1 MTAGILAPPGP
12 RAERGALRELG
23 LLGGDGEDAG
33 AAAAAAAAAPRGGD
47 PGAVGEAELKR
58 AYRRL
63 ALRWHPDKQ
72 ARGGAAERAAAER
85 KFQRVAAAY
94 ALLAPLARAGR
105 LRRDGGAD
113 DSDDTDGFDDYCD
126 GFAVDPRSDLWEL
139 FKAAL
144 LGADVEA
151 ALLAR
156 GVHRPPENFGVAPFP
171 AFDAPRPAPPARAPR
186 PGDGAALGARLR
198 PAAAAALGEER
209 DCFAWCEAKLR
220 ALLAEI
226 GPSRHGGLGC
236 DGVRLHALEGEAA
249 LVGRVRGGHTIWYPA
264 YELSATLAVRVAL
277 EGGRSVTQH
286 VAVPHLSEDNE
297 EEEIEFRVAAYG
309 NLSHA
314 QKRAVEQLLRA
325 AARRDVLPRLRAFV
339 AAMKRGEPLGARA

>member
-1 MTAGILAPPGP
+1 MTVAPAGP

-23 LLGGDGEDAG
+23 LLGGGGEDGEDAG
-33 AAAAAAAAAPRGGD
+33 AAAAAAAPGRGED

-72 ARGGAAERAAAER
+72 ARGGAAERVAAER

-105 LRRDGGAD
+105 LRRDGGAGPD
-113 DSDDTDGFDDYCD
+113 DPDDFDDYCD
-126 GFAVDPRSDLWEL
+126 GFAVDPRSELWEL

-156 GVHRPPENFGVAPFP
+156 GVHRPPENFGMAPFP

-186 PGDGAALGARLR
+186 PGEGAALGARLR
-198 PAAAAALGEER
+198 PAAAAATLGEER

-226 GPSRHGGLGC
+226 GPSRHAGLGC
-236 DGVRLHALEGEAA
+236 DSVRLHALEGEAA

-325 AARRDVLPRLRAFV
+325 AARRDVLPRLQAFV
-339 AAMKRGEPLGARA
+339 AAMKRGEPLNSN